1 MKHHGEIGRVESAI
15 PLKSLDN
22 CLTAEVFGRW
32 RLERWGDRQTP
43 LDRPNTRAR
52 SVSSIA
58 FERLV
63 MATSNTSP
71 YCASGFPELLS

>member
-32 RLERWGDRQTP
+32 RSFQ
-43 LDRPNTRAR
+43 
-52 SVSSIA
+52 
-58 FERLV
+58 
-63 MATSNTSP
+63 
-71 YCASGFPELLS
+71 